1 MNKLT
6 IVMYHYVR
14 PIIGSKF
21 PGIKGLEL
29 DGFKRQLDYLTE
41 NFNII
46 NTKQLINGVRKG
58 AKLPNNACWLTF
70 DDGYKDH
77 YDFVLPELLTRNL
90 HGAFFPPRTAI
101 EDDVVLDV
109 NSIHH
114 ILSCCNDINE
124 LVSKLNAHCLSAG
137 ISERKISLFYEELAV
152 ANRFDNANT
161 IYVKRMLQHSLPEEL
176 RSSITKNLFQEF
188 VGLCVEDFS
197 KELYMNIEEV
207 QNLVKNGMYVGS
219 HGSRHYWFDKILP
232 DEQEKEIQESL
243 MFIEEIGSATKDW
256 VMCYPYG
263 AYNNSTLT
271 LLKKYKASAAITT
284 EARIANLTND
294 NPFKL
299 PRLDTNDFPQ

>member
-41 NFNII
+41 NFTIV
-46 NTKQLINGVRKG
+46 NTEEVVNGIRKG

-70 DDGYKDH
+70 DDGYKAH
-77 YDFVLPELLTRNL
+77 YKFVLPELLKRNL
-90 HGAFFPPRTAI
+90 HGAFFPPRVAI

-109 NSIHH
+109 NLIHH
-114 ILSCCNDINE
+114 ILSCCSNIDE
-124 LVSKLNAHCLSAG
+124 LVSKLNEHCLSAG
-137 ISERKISLFYEELAV
+137 VSNKKISLFYEDLAV

-161 IYVKRMLQHSLPEEL
+161 MYVKRMLQHALPEEL
-176 RSSITKNLFQEF
+176 RSSITENLFQEF
-188 VGLCVEDFS
+188 VGLSIEDFS
-197 KELYMNIEEV
+197 QELYMSIDEV
-207 QNLVKNGMYVGS
+207 QNLAKSGMYVGS
-219 HGSRHYWFDKILP
+219 HGSRHYWLDKISP
-232 DEQEKEIQESL
+232 NEQEKDINESL
-243 MFIEEIGSATKDW
+243 TFIEKIGAATKDW

-263 AYNNSTLT
+263 AYNNATLT
-271 LLKKYKASAAITT
+271 LLQKYQASAALTT
-284 EARIANLTND
+284 EVGIANLTND
-294 NPFKL
+294 NPFEL